1 MQIEITDKQRR
12 IILQALIEYE
22 QDANRYLVRAQIH
35 NETDID
41 LVRLEEFVNNIKET
55 RKLFDTN

>member
-22 QDANRYLVRAQIH
+22 QDTNRYLVRVQIH

-55 RKLFDTN
+55 RKLFDTD